1 MQIGNFILPTI
12 WKQIEGY
19 PNYEISICG
28 QVRNFKTKR
37 ILKIS
42 INDYGYYCITLYKN
56 NVAKS
61 YRIHRLI
68 LMNFIPNIE
77 NKKFIDH
84 INNNKLDNTISN
96 LRWCSPSENN
106 FNCAL
111 SKANRSTIKGVSWE
125 EDRKKWRASI
135 KINNKAINLGR
146 YDNFEDA
153 KKARQDKAKEL
164 FGEFLNDCEK

>member
-28 QVRNFKTKR
+28 QVSNFKTKR

-42 INDYGYYCITLYKN
+42 INDHGYYCITLYKN
-56 NVAKS
+56 NVSKS
-61 YRIHRLI
+61 HRIHRLI

-111 SKANRSTIKGVSWE
+111 SKANRSIYQRCK
-125 EDRKKWRASI
+125 
-135 KINNKAINLGR
+135 
-146 YDNFEDA
+146 
-153 KKARQDKAKEL
+153 
-164 FGEFLNDCEK
+164 